1 MQAFDEYRNKDASFW
16 ALIKFVSE
24 GLGYTDRRR
33 GTVKSF
39 SPNEVVSFCSTQ
51 GISINEQTAYLAA
64 QYSIK
69 RASLL
74 NDIAHADGCRN
85 SGGGISKVVPISQE
99 IWIYLQVAS

>member
-74 NDIAHADGCRN
+74 NDIAQHMLMDAATAEAEFQKLFLYHKRYGNPC
-85 SGGGISKVVPISQE
+85 
-99 IWIYLQVAS
+99 